1 MTFNYSVPIMQK
13 RQTPDYLGQFLNID
27 AHGDFSLVPSCP
39 QHKVVHVT
47 CPNMLC
53 GTRIPSHLGTVE
65 TAEEERESFLTRFK
79 RHNFSTVLSNIE
91 FVQNSIYSNLSP
103 NTLKGNSGPS
113 KADVSEAVRS
123 VQQTSYENE
132 YDSSELLNSDLEI
145 PVSNATSTSNS
156 GNLGIFSQRHVRS
169 IHDEAP
175 QSMDVESIRSYER
188 EKDSRM
194 DIMKSA
200 FKTMSDGED
209 IINKQRQVREGE
221 GRVVGGQASQPGAW
235 PWVVA
240 LYRDGDFH
248 CGGVLLDDSW
258 VMTAA
263 HCVDG

>member
-1 MTFNYSVPIMQK
+1 MQK
-13 RQTPDYLGQFLNID
+13 RQTPDFLGQFLIID
-27 AHGDFSLVPSCP
+27 AHGKFTLVPSCP

-53 GTRIPSHLGTVE
+53 GTRIPSHLGTLE
-65 TAEEERESFLTRFK
+65 TTGEERESFLTRFK
-79 RHNFSTVLSNIE
+79 RHNFSTVFNNIN
-91 FVQNSIYSNLSP
+91 FVQNSIYSTVFP
-103 NTLKGNSGPS
+103 NTLKGNGFPP
-113 KADVSEAVRS
+113 KADVSEDVRS
-123 VQQTSYENE
+123 VEQTYENE
-132 YDSSELLNSDLEI
+132 YDSSELMNSDFKI

-156 GNLGIFSQRHVRS
+156 GNLEIFSQRHVRS
-169 IHDEAP
+169 TRDEAP
-175 QSMDVESIRSYER
+175 QSMDVEGFRSYER
-188 EKDSRM
+188 QNDSTM

-200 FKTMSDGED
+200 FGAISVGED
-209 IINKQRQVREGE
+209 IISKQRQVREGE

-248 CGGVLLDDSW
+248 CGGVLLDESW

>member
-1 MTFNYSVPIMQK
+1 MQK

-27 AHGDFSLVPSCP
+27 AHGNFSLVRSCP

-47 CPNMLC
+47 CPDMLC
-53 GTRIPSHLGTVE
+53 GTRILSHLGTLE
-65 TAEEERESFLTRFK
+65 TTGEERELFLTRFK
-79 RHNFSTVLSNIE
+79 RHNFSTVLNNVDFI
-91 FVQNSIYSNLSP
+91 QNSIYSNLFP
-103 NTLKGNSGPS
+103 NTLKGNSVPS

-156 GNLGIFSQRHVRS
+156 GNLEIFSRRHVRS
-169 IHDEAP
+169 NRDEAP
-175 QSMDVESIRSYER
+175 QSMDVEGIRSDER
-188 EKDSRM
+188 GKGSTM

-200 FKTMSDGED
+200 FGTMSVGED
-209 IINKQRQVREGE
+209 IINKERQVREGE

-248 CGGVLLDDSW
+248 CGGVLLDESW

>member
-1 MTFNYSVPIMQK
+1 MQK

-27 AHGDFSLVPSCP
+27 ARGNFTLVPSCP

-53 GTRIPSHLGTVE
+53 GTRIPSHLGTLE
-65 TAEEERESFLTRFK
+65 TAGEERESFLTRFK
-79 RHNFSTVLSNIE
+79 RHNFSSVLSNID
-91 FVQNSIYSNLSP
+91 FAQNSVYSNLFP
-103 NTLKGNSGPS
+103 NTLEGNSVHS

-132 YDSSELLNSDLEI
+132 YDSSELLNSNLEI
-145 PVSNATSTSNS
+145 PVNNATSTSNS
-156 GNLGIFSQRHVRS
+156 GNLEIFSRRHVRS

-188 EKDSRM
+188 EKDSTM

-200 FKTMSDGED
+200 FGTMAVGED

-248 CGGVLLDDSW
+248 CGGVLLDESW

>member
-27 AHGDFSLVPSCP
+27 THGNFTLVPSCP

-53 GTRIPSHLGTVE
+53 GTRIPSHLGTLE
-65 TAEEERESFLTRFK
+65 TAGEERESFLTRFK
-79 RHNFSTVLSNIE
+79 RHNFSTILSNID
-91 FVQNSIYSNLSP
+91 FVQNSIYSNLFP
-103 NTLKGNSGPS
+103 NTLKGNSVPS
-113 KADVSEAVRS
+113 KGDVYEAVRS

-132 YDSSELLNSDLEI
+132 YDSSELLNSDLKI
-145 PVSNATSTSNS
+145 PVNNATSSSNS
-156 GNLGIFSQRHVRS
+156 GNLEIFPRRHVRS
-169 IHDEAP
+169 IRDEAP
-175 QSMDVESIRSYER
+175 QSMDVEGIRSYER

-194 DIMKSA
+194 NIMKSA
-200 FKTMSDGED
+200 FGTTSFGEN
-209 IINKQRQVREGE
+209 IVNKQRQVREGE

-248 CGGVLLDDSW
+248 CGGVLLDESW